1 MEKLKSIV
9 EAIIFASDIPLSLK
23 QLKEIINEPSKTF
36 AKNGDQTKINEQDIK
51 NAIDELNREYAE
63 RGSAF
68 RIIEIAE
75 GYQFATLP
83 EFAKWVGKLFKE
95 RTKKKLSQP
104 ALETLAIIAY
114 KQPISKSEIEAI
126 RGVNV
131 DHIIK
136 TLLEKKLITIVGR
149 ANTIGRPLLYGT
161 TKEFLKYFGLKSL
174 SELPKPTE
182 IEEIMREDDEKINSY
197 IEVTENE
204 REKIPE
210 ENRK

>member
-1 MEKLKSIV
+1 MGNIKSII
-9 EAIIFASDIPLSLK
+9 EAVIFASDTPLSLK
-23 QLKEIINEPSKTF
+23 QIKEIINEPNKKLSS
-36 AKNGDQTKINEQDIK
+36 NGEAGKITEEEIK
-51 NAIDELNREYAE
+51 NFIGELNQEYAE

-95 RTKKKLSQP
+95 KSKKKLSQP

-114 KQPISKSEIEAI
+114 KQPISKPEIEAI

-136 TLLEKKLITIVGR
+136 TLLEKRLITIVGR
-149 ANTIGRPLLYGT
+149 SETIGRPLLYGT
-161 TKEFLKYFGLKSL
+161 TKEFLKYFGLKDL
-174 SELPKPTE
+174 SELPKPSE
-182 IEEIMREDDEKINSY
+182 IEEIMKEEKEKLNLQNEVSED
-197 IEVTENE
+197 E
-204 REKIPE
+204 REKQE
-210 ENRK
+210 ED

>member
-1 MEKLKSIV
+1 MENLKSIV
-9 EAIIFASDIPLSLK
+9 EAVIFASDVPLSLK
-23 QLKEIINEPSKTF
+23 QIKEIITEPKNPFQSK
-36 AKNGDQTKINEQDIK
+36 NSEPVDEERIK
-51 NAIDELNREYAE
+51 SIIDELNQEYAE

-83 EFAKWVGKLFKE
+83 EFARWVGKLFKE
-95 RTKKKLSQP
+95 RSKKKLSQP

-114 KQPISKSEIEAI
+114 KQPISKPEIEAI

-131 DHIIK
+131 DYIVK

-149 ANTIGRPLLYGT
+149 AETIGRPLLYGT

-174 SELPKPTE
+174 SDLPKLSE
-182 IEEIMREDDEKINSY
+182 IEEITKESEEEIKLNLQKEVIENDRDEN
-197 IEVTENE
+197 TT
-204 REKIPE
+204 E
-210 ENRK
+210 EN

>member
-1 MEKLKSIV
+1 MENLKSIV
-9 EAIIFASDIPLSLK
+9 EAVIFASDVPLRLK
-23 QLKEIINEPSKTF
+23 QIKEKINEPRNPFQS
-36 AKNGDQTKINEQDIK
+36 KNGEPINEEKIK
-51 NAIDELNREYAE
+51 SIIDELNQEYEE

-95 RTKKKLSQP
+95 RSKKKLSQP

-131 DHIIK
+131 DYIVK

-149 ANTIGRPLLYGT
+149 AETIGRPLLYGT

-174 SELPKPTE
+174 SDLPKPSE
-182 IEEIMREDDEKINSY
+182 IEEITKESEDEIKLNIQKEV
-197 IEVTENE
+197 IEDGG
-204 REKIPE
+204 E
-210 ENRK
+210 ENAE

>member
-1 MEKLKSIV
+1 MGNIKSII
-9 EAIIFASDIPLSLK
+9 EAIIFASDTPLSLK
-23 QLKEIINEPSKTF
+23 QIKDIVNEPNKKLSSNGETSKIT
-36 AKNGDQTKINEQDIK
+36 EEEIK
-51 NAIDELNREYAE
+51 NFIDELNQEYAE

-83 EFAKWVGKLFKE
+83 EFAKWIGKLFKE
-95 RTKKKLSQP
+95 KSKKKLSQP

-114 KQPISKSEIEAI
+114 KQPISKPEIEAI

-149 ANTIGRPLLYGT
+149 AETIGRPLLYGT
-161 TKEFLKYFGLKSL
+161 TKEFLKYFGLKDL
-174 SELPKPTE
+174 SELPKPSE
-182 IEEIMREDDEKINSY
+182 IEEIMKEEESEKLNLQDEVN
-197 IEVTENE
+197 ENE
-204 REKIPE
+204 REKNE
-210 ENRK
+210 EN

>member
-1 MEKLKSIV
+1 MENLKSIV
-9 EAIIFASDIPLSLK
+9 EAVIFASDIPLSLK
-23 QLKEIINEPSKTF
+23 QLKEIINEPNIMF
-36 AKNGDQTKINEQDIK
+36 IKNGDQSKISEQDIK
-51 NAIDELNREYAE
+51 NAIDELNQEYAE
-63 RGSAF
+63 RGSSF

-95 RTKKKLSQP
+95 RVKRKLSQP

-114 KQPISKSEIEAI
+114 KQPISKPEIEAI

-149 ANTIGRPLLYGT
+149 ADTIGRPLLYGT

-174 SELPKPTE
+174 SNLPKPKE
-182 IEEIMREDDEKINSY
+182 IEEITQDNENKTNLH
-197 IEVTENE
+197 IEVIENE
-204 REKIPE
+204 EG
-210 ENRK
+210 ENQK

>member
-1 MEKLKSIV
+1 MENLKSIV
-9 EAIIFASDIPLSLK
+9 EAVIFVSDVPLSLK
-23 QLKEIINEPSKTF
+23 QLKEIINEPNRILQ
-36 AKNGDQTKINEQDIK
+36 AKENGQFKVSEDDIK
-51 NAIDELNREYAE
+51 KAIDELNNEYAE

-83 EFAKWVGKLFKE
+83 EFSKWVGRLFKE
-95 RTKKKLSQP
+95 RAKKKLSQP

-114 KQPISKSEIEAI
+114 KQPISKPEIEAI

-149 ANTIGRPLLYGT
+149 AETIGRPLLYGT
-161 TKEFLKYFGLKSL
+161 TKEFLKYFGLKNL
-174 SELPKPTE
+174 SELPKPSE
-182 IEEIMREDDEKINSY
+182 IEEIMKEDENKLSIQNEVIEDE
-197 IEVTENE
+197 
-204 REKIPE
+204 E
-210 ENRK
+210 ESEES

>member
-1 MEKLKSIV
+1 MENLKTIV
-9 EAIIFASDIPLSLK
+9 EAIIFASDTPLSLK
-23 QLKEIINEPSKTF
+23 QIKEIVSEPNRRFTS
-36 AKNGDQTKINEQDIK
+36 NGEGDKITEEEIK
-51 NAIDELNREYAE
+51 KIIDELNQEYAE

-83 EFAKWVGKLFKE
+83 EFAKWVGRLFKE
-95 RTKKKLSQP
+95 KSKKKLSQS

-114 KQPISKSEIEAI
+114 KQPISKPEIESI

-131 DHIIK
+131 DYIIK

-149 ANTIGRPLLYGT
+149 AETLGRPLLYGT

-174 SELPKPTE
+174 SELPKPSE
-182 IEEIMREDDEKINSY
+182 IEEITKDESDEKLNLQT
-197 IEVTENE
+197 EVNENE
-204 REKIPE
+204 IK
-210 ENRK
+210 EN

>member
-9 EAIIFASDIPLSLK
+9 EAVIFASDVPLSLK
-23 QLKEIINEPSKTF
+23 QLKEIINGTDKAF
-36 AKNGDQTKINEQDIK
+36 ALKDGNNLKVNEDEIK

-83 EFAKWVGKLFKE
+83 EFSKWVGRLFKE

-114 KQPISKSEIEAI
+114 KQPISKPEIEAI

-149 ANTIGRPLLYGT
+149 AETIGRPLLYGT

-174 SELPKPTE
+174 SDLPKPSE
-182 IEEIMREDDEKINSY
+182 IEEITKEDENKPDLNSEV
-197 IEVTENE
+197 IEDE
-204 REKIPE
+204 REKEPN
-210 ENRK
+210 EN

>member
-1 MEKLKSIV
+1 MGNIKSII
-9 EAIIFASDIPLSLK
+9 EAIIFASDTPLSLK
-23 QLKEIINEPSKTF
+23 QIKDIVNEPNKKLSSNGETSKIT
-36 AKNGDQTKINEQDIK
+36 EEEIK
-51 NAIDELNREYAE
+51 NFIDELNQEYAE

-83 EFAKWVGKLFKE
+83 EFAKWIGKLFKE
-95 RTKKKLSQP
+95 KSKKKLSQP

-114 KQPISKSEIEAI
+114 KQPISKPEIEAI

-149 ANTIGRPLLYGT
+149 AETIGRPLLYGT
-161 TKEFLKYFGLKSL
+161 TKDFLKYFGLKDL
-174 SELPKPTE
+174 SELPKPSE
-182 IEEIMREDDEKINSY
+182 IEEIMKEEESEKLNLQDEVN
-197 IEVTENE
+197 ENE
-204 REKIPE
+204 REKNE
-210 ENRK
+210 EN